1 MQKALMIAIG
11 LCVGLV
17 VAGPMGAV
25 RAHTVGGT
33 GIGPGAEN
41 GQGPYYWPASSSVS
55 CSEGRRIVAS
65 NGFRKVTPVSCH
77 GNEYTYRG
85 TGDGG
90 LYKIILESSSG
101 RIEDIEQIRHW
112 DPYGWNG
119 DYGGEDDYSDRGYGY
134 GANGFGSGDYG
145 AGFDDDVDF

>member
-1 MQKALMIAIG
+1 MQKTLMIAIG

-17 VAGPMGAV
+17 VAGPMATA
-25 RAHTVGGT
+25 RAHTAS
-33 GIGPGAEN
+33 GIGID
-41 GQGPYYWPASSSVS
+41 QGPYYWAASSGVS

-77 GNEYTYRG
+77 GTEYTYRG

-90 LYKIILESSSG
+90 LYKIIVESSSG